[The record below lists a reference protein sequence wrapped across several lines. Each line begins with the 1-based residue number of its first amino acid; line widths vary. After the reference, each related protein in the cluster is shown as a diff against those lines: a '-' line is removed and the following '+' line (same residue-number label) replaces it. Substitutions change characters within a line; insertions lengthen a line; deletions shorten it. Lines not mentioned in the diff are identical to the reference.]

1 MKDIDRFL
9 EESFIPCHT
18 IYKKVTDYYTGE
30 ITYEPII
37 PLKKIAN
44 LKKSQEEKQYITD
57 YISKKGI
64 KVIGFSDKLDFESD
78 NYIYTRRYRGQNPK
92 SISKEETM
100 ELLKQYY
107 ATRDEN
113 IRNKLVV
120 GNMLLVNYALSNMNR
135 DYYSEIYD
143 LEQAGYIGLIS
154 AVEHY
159 NPEEGSFSTFALSYI
174 EGAIRKQ
181 QYELR
186 GYKNSEY
193 AFYTMT
199 KDVENEYG
207 EKVKNNP
214 LLAEVIVDR
223 LTKNGFRKTEH
234 KDENIRRVLL
244 NNCLDL
250 DEILEQCGEE
260 SVYRLGYDVED
271 TAENEIYDKELEKI
285 INEKLKTLK
294 EMKQELLKMRFEFDE
309 KSYTLMEIAELF
321 GVSFQA
327 IDSNIK
333 RTLQDLYKDEDIQ
346 QLKRYLHREI

>member
-1 MKDIDRFL
+1 
-9 EESFIPCHT
+9 
-18 IYKKVTDYYTGE
+18 
-30 ITYEPII
+30 
-37 PLKKIAN
+37 
-44 LKKSQEEKQYITD
+44 
-57 YISKKGI
+57 
-64 KVIGFSDKLDFESD
+64 
-78 NYIYTRRYRGQNPK
+78 
-92 SISKEETM
+92 
-100 ELLKQYY
+100 
-107 ATRDEN
+107 
-113 IRNKLVV
+113 
-120 GNMLLVNYALSNMNR
+120 
-135 DYYSEIYD
+135 
-143 LEQAGYIGLIS
+143 
-154 AVEHY
+154 
-159 NPEEGSFSTFALSYI
+159 
-174 EGAIRKQ
+174 
-181 QYELR
+181 
-186 GYKNSEY
+186 
-193 AFYTMT
+193 MT